1 MREKVLKKIRTA
13 QQKSFM
19 KYDLKEPDLKK
30 FVFHKPDES
39 LPEKFAKEFNKNKGK
54 FIYCQNNADMVS
66 QLRKLIQ
73 ANKWKHVYCTEESIR
88 YILNNTSLKYTYDL
102 SDYTQADISITS
114 CMGMVARTG
123 SIVVTSGPDSSR
135 KLTCY
140 PPVHI
145 VIAYYDQMFFNLEN
159 AIKFFKQKYSD
170 TPPSMLSIISGPSR
184 TADIEKTLV
193 LGAHGPK
200 DLYCFYVNERS

>member
-30 FVFHKPDES
+30 FVFNKPDES

-54 FIYCQNNADMVS
+54 FIYCQNNADMVT

-73 ANKWKHVYCTEESIR
+73 ANKWKNVYCTEENIR
-88 YILNNTSLKYTYDL
+88 YILNNTSLKYKYELDSYTDADL
-102 SDYTQADISITS
+102 SITS
-114 CMGMVARTG
+114 CMGLVARTG
-123 SIVVTSGPDSSR
+123 SVLVTSASDSSR
-135 KLTCY
+135 KLTAF

-145 VIAYYDQMFFNLEN
+145 VVAYYDQMFFDLEN
-159 AIKFFKQKYSD
+159 AFKFFKQKQN
-170 TPPSMLSIISGPSR
+170 
-184 TADIEKTLV
+184 
-193 LGAHGPK
+193 
-200 DLYCFYVNERS
+200 FF